1 MGINFDKQFCKVE
14 NTYND
19 VEELHDLFCSK
30 RSRVHRNLLLLKINE
45 LQRDISY
52 YKASLKNI
60 YIRDDKIGKNQ

>member
-1 MGINFDKQFCKVE
+1 MGINFDKQFYKVE

-19 VEELHDLFCSK
+19 VEELHDLFCSN
-30 RSRVHRNLLLLKINE
+30 RSRVNRNLLLLKINE

>member
-1 MGINFDKQFCKVE
+1 MGINFDKQFYKVE

-19 VEELHDLFCSK
+19 VEELHDLFCSN
-30 RSRVHRNLLLLKINE
+30 RSRKNRNLLLLKIDE
-45 LQRDISY
+45 LQHDISY